1 MKRYFIFIILI
12 IFTNCQQY
20 KTEVNL
26 DYIQCE
32 GIKIKEI
39 TNFNKSYISKGS
51 YKKGNDTVIST
62 FEIESKY
69 SLLVIKLKNVA
80 KNYKLNVHSN
90 ILSTSPG
97 FFNVIGA
104 SDVYEVIFTPSVLKN
119 NYKINQIDFTSNTQI
134 NSHIDNDTIKS
145 LNLNFCEFQLKINKQ
160 EDNIIATSGIVYYD
174 IENLSANFLFY
185 KIKNEIYLFILT
197 PIKGE
202 GFIENNTLY
211 NYLFNVN

>member
-12 IFTNCQQY
+12 IFTNCQQF

-51 YKKGNDTVIST
+51 YKKGNDTVISK

-80 KNYKLNVHSN
+80 KNYKLNIHSN
-90 ILSTSPG
+90 TLSTSPG
-97 FFNVIGA
+97 FFSVIGA
-104 SDVYEVIFTPSVLKN
+104 SDVYEVDFSPSVFKN
-119 NYKINQIDFTSNTQI
+119 DYKINEIDFTSNTQI
-134 NSHIDNDTIKS
+134 NSHINNDTIKS
-145 LNLNFCEFQLKINKQ
+145 LNLNFSEFQLKINKQ
-160 EDNIIATSGIVYYD
+160 EDNIIATSRIVYYD
-174 IENLSANFLFY
+174 LENLNANFLFY
-185 KIKNEIYLFILT
+185 KIKNETYLFILT
-197 PIKGE
+197 PVKGK
-202 GFIENNTLY
+202 GVIENNTLY
-211 NYLFNVN
+211 NYLFTVN